1 MIDVASYLPHDKRD
15 IDVPVNN
22 AVAEEKTFEAGFNV
36 MSQRLKDPWNKILK
50 KQLNSKLIQYVR
62 RVKTRDEANEF
73 FLFPIELLQVLKELV
88 RLILRFHPS
97 DIFNHFLFCCFFSIL
112 FHGSFSLCD
121 IDVKIVEI

>member
-15 IDVPVNN
+15 IDVPVDN

-73 FLFPIELLQVLKELV
+73 FLSLVVSLIYFPSTSVTIRFGGSWVRTVNTKPSGFSHYSTFCLV
-88 RLILRFHPS
+88 HGRFS
-97 DIFNHFLFCCFFSIL
+97 E
-112 FHGSFSLCD
+112 SFSTTS
-121 IDVKIVEI
+121 